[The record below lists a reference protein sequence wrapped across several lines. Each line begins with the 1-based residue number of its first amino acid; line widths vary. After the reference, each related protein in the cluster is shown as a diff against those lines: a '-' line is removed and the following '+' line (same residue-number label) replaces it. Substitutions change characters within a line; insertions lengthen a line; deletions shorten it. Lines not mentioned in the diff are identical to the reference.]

1 MAAAIKTDSVV
12 IDIIGNDKNIQ
23 QKIEQ
28 VQNKFKKLGKD
39 IQNVFLTTAAIRT
52 TFAGITAPLN
62 QMFTVF
68 SSFEMSMSKVKALTK
83 GTADEVIQL
92 GWNLIQLAFA
102 IAFTVIMLLAALII
116 FALVG
121 MLISSL

>member
-1 MAAAIKTDSVV
+1 V

-28 VQNKFKKLGKD
+28 VQNKFKEFGKK
-39 IQNVFLTTAAIRT
+39 IQQIFLTTAAIRT
-52 TFAGITAPLN
+52 TFAGITVPLN
-62 QMFTVF
+62 QMFTAF

-92 GWNLIQLAFA
+92 GWNLIRLAFA
-102 IAFTVIMLLAALII
+102 IAFTVIMLLAVLIFI
-116 FALVG
+116 VLTG